1 MNESITL
8 NVLACVV
15 CVEFE
20 AVKLLKCQ
28 NIAVSLW
35 TFLSIRIKQGWTT
48 LSTVKC
54 FCKTFPP
61 QELESKWASLRER
74 RARRGK
80 NERLLSGRYE
90 GSTKDWV
97 LKIWC
102 SCWLRF
108 LWSSKRFNMVQES
121 ESAAV
126 DWNPHAGQ
134 TNPLEIHLKST
145 WNLIAGHT
153 NPPRHQRWC
162 FDQAAHSSE
171 ESISKHGRRH
181 SESQNRYQHPY

>member
-20 AVKLLKCQ
+20 AMKLLKCQ

-54 FCKTFPP
+54 FANLFH
-61 QELESKWASLRER
+61 LR
-74 RARRGK
+74 
-80 NERLLSGRYE
+80 
-90 GSTKDWV
+90 
-97 LKIWC
+97 
-102 SCWLRF
+102 
-108 LWSSKRFNMVQES
+108 SSKASEHRCGRGELGAEKTRDSKAAGMRGRPEIESWRHGAPVDWDLHGLARFNMVQES

-126 DWNPHAGQ
+126 DWN
-134 TNPLEIHLKST
+134 LL
-145 WNLIAGHT
+145 AGHT
-153 NPPRHQRWC
+153 NPPRHHRCWC
-162 FDQAAHSSE
+162 FDQAAHSPE
-171 ESISKHGRRH
+171 ESLGKHGRRH
-181 SESQNRYQHPY
+181 SES